1 MDEFSRYLKKCSK
14 CGRISSQ
21 TDFHNN
27 KNNEGGLHS
36 HCKLYVIQRQGE
48 YDSENKVKYFL

>member
-1 MDEFSRYLKKCSK
+1 MDELSGYLEKCSK
-14 CGRISSQ
+14 CERISPQ

-27 KNNEGGLHS
+27 KNTEGGLQS
-36 HCKLYVIQRQGE
+36 HCKFYVTQRQRE